1 MHPATQETT
10 PAHLSRRLLEAA
22 LVAYALFHLYT
33 SLAPPLE
40 PLQQRAIFIGCGI
53 ALIFFGSA
61 LAHSAKSGWTTATDI
76 ALGVIALVAGVHV
89 IVHAHR
95 LMDVMNDLT
104 LLDMALG
111 AAMITVALEAARR
124 SIGLSLPVM
133 AIACLAFYVWGHY
146 LLGGSWQPPR
156 VSYDTAI
163 STLYGSTQGM
173 FGFMADIGTRVIAIY
188 VILGSLLMTLGAG
201 EVFMRAAGV
210 VAGRTYGGPAKVA
223 VVTSALFGTISGSA
237 VANVM
242 SVGTIT
248 IPTMVRA
255 GYRKDFAGGIEAS
268 ASAGGQIMPPVMGAG
283 AFIMAELLNIPY
295 AQVALAAAIPA
306 ILYFSAIYFSV
317 DCYAR
322 RYGLLPTTRED
333 MPRARDVFLS
343 RDALVAF
350 GPLLILA
357 WLLFD
362 DYTPTLAG
370 AAATLAL
377 IVFAGVVRLMP
388 KAMSGTGLMT
398 EARAFGMAI
407 WKGLVDGAK
416 GVIVIA
422 ALLAAASL
430 LVTVL
435 TATGVGVKFSQML
448 LGLTGESLLLV
459 LLISAA
465 LCIMLGMDVPTT
477 ASYLLTAS
485 VAAPVLTKL
494 GLPPLIAH
502 LFIFYFAILSAI
514 TPPVCASV
522 YAAASIIN
530 ENFWKVAGQALRIA
544 GAVFF
549 IPFMMVYRPELTLD
563 GTWPWVIYHVV
574 VTWMAVV
581 AMCGGMIGY
590 LLGAL
595 GWVARTYLLVA
606 AAILFY
612 PAFYADAAGVAMILA
627 FTAWQWLSKPAA
639 GARSAAET
647 QGRVATGATP
657 AP

>member
-1 MHPATQETT
+1 MHPAPHAA
-10 PAHLSRRLLEAA
+10 PAVVPRRLLEAA
-22 LVAYALFHLYT
+22 LVVYALFHLYT

-40 PLQQRAIFIGCGI
+40 PLQQRAIFIGCGLG
-53 ALIFFGSA
+53 LIFLGSA
-61 LAHSAKSGWTTATDI
+61 IVRSAAPAWALAADI
-76 ALGVIALVAGVHV
+76 VFALIALVATFHI

-95 LMDVMNDLT
+95 LMDVMSDLT
-104 LLDMALG
+104 MVDMALG
-111 AAMITVALEAARR
+111 GLMIAVALEAARR
-124 SIGLSLPVM
+124 SVGLSLPVM
-133 AIACLAFYVWGHY
+133 ALVCLAFYLWGHFV
-146 LLGGSWQPPR
+146 LGGNWQPPR

-173 FGFMADIGTRVIAIY
+173 FGFLADIGTRVIAVY
-188 VILGSLLMTLGAG
+188 VILGSLLMALGAG
-201 EVFMRAAGV
+201 DVFMRAAGV
-210 VAGRTYGGPAKVA
+210 VAGRTFGGPAKVA

-255 GYRKDFAGGIEAS
+255 GYRKDFAAGIEAS

-283 AFIMAELLNIPY
+283 AFIMAELLNVPY

-306 ILYFSAIYFSV
+306 VLYFSAIYFSI

-322 RYGLLPTTRED
+322 RYGLLPATRED
-333 MPRARDVFLS
+333 LPRARDVFLS
-343 RDALVAF
+343 RDALIAF

-377 IVFAGVVRLMP
+377 VVFAGLVRIVP
-388 KAMSGTGLMT
+388 KVSDGPQLAQETRRFGKALWDGL
-398 EARAFGMAI
+398 I
-407 WKGLVDGAK
+407 DGAK

-435 TATGVGVKFSQML
+435 TATGVGVKFSQLL
-448 LGLTGESLLLV
+448 LGFTGDSLLLV
-459 LLISAA
+459 LFISAL

-485 VAAPVLTKL
+485 VAAPVLSKL
-494 GLPPLIAH
+494 GLQPLVAH

-522 YAAASIIN
+522 YAAASIVG
-530 ENFWKVAGQALRIA
+530 ENFWKVAGQAVRIA

-549 IPFMMVYRPELTLD
+549 IPFMMVYRPELTLA
-563 GTWPWVIYHVV
+563 GSWIWIVYHVI
-574 VTWMAVV
+574 VTWLAVV
-581 AMCGGMIGY
+581 AMCGGLIGY
-590 LLGAL
+590 LLGPL
-595 GWVARTYLLVA
+595 GWTGRAYLLVA
-606 AAILFY
+606 SAILFY
-612 PAFYADAAGVAMILA
+612 PSLYADAAGVGMIVGFLG
-627 FTAWQWLSKPAA
+627 WWLLVRPAA
-639 GARSAAET
+639 DTRSMA
-647 QGRVATGATP
+647 
-657 AP
+657 

>member
-1 MHPATQETT
+1 MTAAPTPGEGAPPPASQG
-10 PAHLSRRLLEAA
+10 LRRLLEAG
-22 LVAYALFHLYT
+22 LVGYALFHLYT

-40 PLQQRAIFIGCGI
+40 PLEQRAIFTGCGV
-53 ALIFFGSA
+53 ALVYFGAALRWPTGSRWSAALDMLLGVVA
-61 LAHSAKSGWTTATDI
+61 LAC
-76 ALGVIALVAGVHV
+76 ALHV
-89 IVHAHR
+89 IVHAAR

-104 LLDMALG
+104 TLDMVLG
-111 AAMITVALEAARR
+111 LLAIVTALEAARR
-124 SIGLSLPVM
+124 SIGMSLPVM
-133 AIACLAFYVWGHY
+133 AVMCLVFYVWGHY
-146 LLGGSWQPPR
+146 LLGGGWQPPR

-283 AFIMAELLNIPY
+283 AFIMAELLNISY
-295 AQVALAAAIPA
+295 ASVALAAAIPA
-306 ILYFSAIYFSV
+306 VLYFSAIYFSI

-322 RYGLLPTTRED
+322 QNGLLPASRED
-333 MPRARDVFLS
+333 TPRAREVFLS

-357 WLLFD
+357 YLLFD

-370 AAATLAL
+370 AAATIAL
-377 IVFAGVVRLMP
+377 VVIAGLVRLLP
-388 KAMSGTGLMT
+388 LVAQGDGLGPAT
-398 EARAFGMAI
+398 RDFAAAI
-407 WKGLVDGAK
+407 WSGLVDGAK
-416 GVIVIA
+416 GVVVIA

-435 TATGVGVKFSQML
+435 TATGVGVKFSQLL
-448 LGLTGESLLLV
+448 LGLTGESLLVV
-459 LLISAA
+459 LLISAL

-494 GLPPLIAH
+494 GLPPLSAH

-522 YAAASIIN
+522 YAAASIVN

-544 GAVFF
+544 GSVFF
-549 IPFMMVYRPELTLD
+549 IPFMMVYRPEIMLE
-563 GTWPWVIYHVV
+563 GPWYWIIYHVAI
-574 VTWMAVV
+574 TWTAIV
-581 AMCGGMIGY
+581 AMSGGMIGY
-590 LLGAL
+590 LLGSL
-595 GWVARTYLLVA
+595 GWPGRIFLLAA

-612 PAFYADAAGVAMILA
+612 PTFYADAVGMVMILGFLA
-627 FTAWQWLSKPAA
+627 MQWLRKPAP
-639 GARSAAET
+639 GAAKAA
-647 QGRVATGATP
+647 
-657 AP
+657 